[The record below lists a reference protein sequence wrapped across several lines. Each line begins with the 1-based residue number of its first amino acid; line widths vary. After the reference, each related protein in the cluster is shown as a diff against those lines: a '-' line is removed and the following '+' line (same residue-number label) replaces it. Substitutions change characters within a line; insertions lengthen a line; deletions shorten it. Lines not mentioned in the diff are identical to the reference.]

1 MEEKTVHVCWADS
14 GKAEGLNLPEY
25 ASEYAAGMDVEA
37 AVEEPFRLRPGE
49 RGLFPT
55 NLRLAVPRG
64 YEMQVRPRSGLA
76 VKKGIAIINAPGT
89 IDADYRGE
97 IRIGLVNLGRS
108 EFTICRG
115 DRIAQLVLAPVV
127 RAKLRLAEELD
138 ETGRGVGGFGHTGR

>member
-1 MEEKTVHVCWADS
+1 
-14 GKAEGLNLPEY
+14 
-25 ASEYAAGMDVEA
+25 MDVETD
-37 AVEEPFRLRPGE
+37 VEEPLRMRPVE
-49 RGLFPT
+49 SGLFT
-55 NLRLAVPRG
+55 THIRLAVPRG
-64 YEMQVRPRSGLA
+64 YELQVRPRSGLA